1 VSSSD
6 NHRSWAKHYDEVNR
20 KCFGRFYDELTRQTL
35 DQVNTL
41 GSNLRIVDFGAG
53 TGRLSIPLTQA
64 GHTVTAVEPSASML
78 AQLAAK
84 DTANLIGKHHASLQT
99 YDGPGGH
106 DLAIAVFTVIAYI
119 RTPEELATAF
129 TRAARSLKPEGHL
142 LIDVPRR
149 VLFNNNYVEHEGLSR
164 HITFTETSPNHFN
177 YQERTTLDTATGKV
191 SYEDTFPLRYWTPEE
206 VMAALQKAGLK
217 RTQDWSVHFPMAGAE
232 YWLCAKIDTSL

>member
-1 VSSSD
+1 MSSRD

-20 KCFGRFYDELTRQTL
+20 KCFGHFYDELSRQTL
-35 DQVNTL
+35 DQVNAL

-64 GHTVTAVEPSASML
+64 GHTVTAMEPSASML

-119 RTPEELATAF
+119 RTPE
-129 TRAARSLKPEGHL
+129 
-142 LIDVPRR
+142 
-149 VLFNNNYVEHEGLSR
+149 
-164 HITFTETSPNHFN
+164 
-177 YQERTTLDTATGKV
+177 
-191 SYEDTFPLRYWTPEE
+191 
-206 VMAALQKAGLK
+206 
-217 RTQDWSVHFPMAGAE
+217 
-232 YWLCAKIDTSL
+232 

>member
-1 VSSSD
+1 MSSSD

-35 DQVNTL
+35 DQVNAL
-41 GSNLRIVDFGAG
+41 GSNLRIADFGAG
-53 TGRLSIPLTQA
+53 TGRLSLTLAAA

-84 DTANLIGKHHASLQT
+84 DTGNLIGKHHASLQT
-99 YDGPGGH
+99 YDGPSGH

-119 RTPEELATAF
+119 LTPEELAAAF

-149 VLFNNNYVEHEGLSR
+149 MLFSHNHVDQEGLR
-164 HITFTETSPNHFN
+164 RDITFTETSTNHFT
-177 YQERTTLDTATGKV
+177 YHEHTTLDTSTGKV

-206 VMAALQKAGLK
+206 VLTALQKAGLK

-232 YWLCAKIDTSL
+232 YWLCAKIDTSR